1 MRGYK
6 LTHLIDWFHFN
17 IVDDIIEVDWLF
29 DAYWDNYSRL
39 HRVVISMCTYMS
51 ERFILTIGVG
61 TFKVHEAAP

>member
-6 LTHLIDWFHFN
+6 LTSLIDWFHFN
-17 IVDDIIEVDWLF
+17 IIDDIIEVDWLF

-39 HRVVISMCTYMS
+39 HRVVICMCTY
-51 ERFILTIGVG
+51 ILTVGVG